1 MAKANH
7 PFELVGTW
15 QWLETYSKTDE
26 VMPPSPTMP
35 KIVYVFAPDGSAGF
49 MPGHFPGAPTGMPM
63 RWGVIDGRLR
73 IGGAKGLKG
82 TQHSPVRVPRREP
95 PRPVRPQRRPQRLR
109 PRSRREQLICQCT

>member
-7 PFELVGTW
+7 PIELVGTW
-15 QWLETYSKTDE
+15 QWLETYSKSGE
-26 VMPPSPTMP
+26 LMPHSPTMP

-82 TQHSPVRVPRREP
+82 HSTHPFECPDASHLVLYDRSGGRSVFGRVPGE
-95 PRPVRPQRRPQRLR
+95 
-109 PRSRREQLICQCT
+109 SS